1 MSEFGD
7 SAVAGAAIMG
17 RIAPVAFAAV
27 FALSGAVGP
36 IIGQNAGAGLYHRVR
51 STLRDALVFNA
62 IYVCLVWALLIA
74 CADLVIRVFSASDTA
89 ASLIIFYT
97 HWLVGAIFFNGSL
110 FVANACFNNL
120 GHPRWA
126 TAFNFG
132 KVMLGV
138 IPAVYLGSQ
147 WYGAKGVFAGEAI
160 GSVAFGVLAM
170 IAAFMLAKNLER
182 SYKPAVPDRAL
193 DN

>member
-1 MSEFGD
+1 M
-7 SAVAGAAIMG
+7 
-17 RIAPVAFAAV
+17 
-27 FALSGAVGP
+27 
-36 IIGQNAGAGLYHRVR
+36 
-51 STLRDALVFNA
+51 
-62 IYVCLVWALLIA
+62 
-74 CADLVIRVFSASDTA
+74 IRVFSASDTA
-89 ASLIIFYT
+89 ASLILFYT

-138 IPAVYLGSQ
+138 IPAVYLGSH

-170 IAAFMLAKNLER
+170 IAAFMLATNLER
-182 SYKPAVPDRAL
+182 NYRPAVPDTAP

>member
-1 MSEFGD
+1 
-7 SAVAGAAIMG
+7 
-17 RIAPVAFAAV
+17 
-27 FALSGAVGP
+27 
-36 IIGQNAGAGLYHRVR
+36 
-51 STLRDALVFNA
+51 
-62 IYVCLVWALLIA
+62 
-74 CADLVIRVFSASDTA
+74 VFSASDTA
-89 ASLIIFYT
+89 ANLILFYT

-132 KVMLGV
+132 KVVLGV

-170 IAAFMLAKNLER
+170 IAAFMLAKNLE
-182 SYKPAVPDRAL
+182 SNYKPAVPDRAA